1 MIDVQ
6 KQIKDM
12 MKTAEEMSTIIIE
25 MEEMILKASKNNWIM
40 NATNIL
46 EILEDS

>member
-12 MKTAEEMSTIIIE
+12 MKMTEEMSTIITE
-25 MEEMILKASKNNWIM
+25 MEGMILKASKNNQIM